1 LATIKGLK
9 GEVLSPK
16 IVSTHRLNQVEKST
30 YSGKPGEA
38 QFSYSNQ
45 WEAEPTKLTELD
57 SALLERPS
65 SRARTSDSRDR
76 RQEKYVPNT
85 ALNDFLGSEGLEST
99 ISFYEEFANA
109 QEFSGSLDA
118 FNSNLLPIDQM
129 NGFFPNEIYEDDS
142 LSRDSDYM
150 KYRSDFKNFD
160 EFSMFDIEMIS
171 GIQNPSKELQV
182 AAAIVIVLVAD
193 DKTVPSDLSWNF
205 FREIASTMD
214 IATVLNSL
222 SPEVTPAFKIR
233 AVKPFLNKLD
243 SKRIAEIQV
252 EGNLNI
258 SLSSAVSKLVKWC
271 KYMIEAPDRKS
282 LVKNSSI
289 SPSKDGSSKKVVTI
303 ATSKKENS
311 NKSLQA
317 ISQKTTMIDDS
328 SSKKVSKMPQNA
340 RVPKLEPELYPI
352 YSEILTDVYE
362 HPVLVTILVAAN
374 EPVTS
379 TTNFKEWD
387 PLNLLGKLTNII
399 FINII
404 Y

>member
-1 LATIKGLK
+1 
-9 GEVLSPK
+9 
-16 IVSTHRLNQVEKST
+16 
-30 YSGKPGEA
+30 
-38 QFSYSNQ
+38 
-45 WEAEPTKLTELD
+45 
-57 SALLERPS
+57 
-65 SRARTSDSRDR
+65 
-76 RQEKYVPNT
+76 
-85 ALNDFLGSEGLEST
+85 
-99 ISFYEEFANA
+99 
-109 QEFSGSLDA
+109 
-118 FNSNLLPIDQM
+118 M

-150 KYRSDFKNFD
+150 KYRNDFKNFD

-205 FREIASTMD
+205 FREIANTMD

-243 SKRIAEIQV
+243 SKQIAEIQV

-271 KYMIEAPDRKS
+271 KYMIEASGKKS
-282 LVKNSSI
+282 SVKNSSI
-289 SPSKDGSSKKVVTI
+289 SPSRDGSSKKVVSI

-317 ISQKTTMIDDS
+317 MSQKTMIDDS
-328 SSKKVSKMPQNA
+328 SSKKMSKMPQNA

-352 YSEILTDVYE
+352 YSEILTDIYE
-362 HPVLVTILVAAN
+362 HPVLVTILIAAN

-379 TTNFKEWD
+379 TANFKDWD

-399 FINII
+399 PYQYLIH
-404 Y
+404 